1 MNPMLVDTHAHLDF
15 QQFDADRNQ
24 VIERATEAEVKAII
38 SIGIDL
44 ATSRKNLALAERYD
58 QVYAAAG
65 IHPHDVAAV
74 QEDDLQQLFEL
85 VQHPRVKAIGEV
97 GLDYYRNLSP
107 VELQRRYFRTF
118 LDWSLETGK
127 PLIIHTREAEEDVLR
142 LLRERSRSGWRGVFH
157 CFPGDMRLA
166 EQVMELG
173 FFISFTG
180 VITFK
185 NAKMAE
191 VAREAPLDRIMVET
205 DCPYMAP
212 VPHRGK
218 RNEPSYVQ
226 HVAQKLAEL
235 KNLPFASVAEA
246 TTANAQHLF
255 GLDQI

>member
-15 QQFDADRNQ
+15 QQFDADRSQ

-65 IHPHDVAAV
+65 VHPHDVAAV
-74 QEDDLQQLFEL
+74 QEDDLQELFEL
-85 VQHPRVKAIGEV
+85 VQHPRVVAIGEV

-107 VELQRRYFRTF
+107 MELQRRYFRTF

-142 LLRERSRSGWRGVFH
+142 LLREKSRSGWRGVFH
-157 CFPGDMRLA
+157 CFPGDMHLA

-173 FFISFTG
+173 FYISFTG

-255 GLDQI
+255 GLKTL